1 MINAQTAALKASIAA
16 RAMQIHYQ
24 EFQYY
29 IQFQQ
34 SAGRACALI
43 GGLAFSGMLF
53 IMFFS
58 QQIHNDKFFPAIFFC
73 GVSAGAGLLGVSK
86 GTICSMLAPGHALRG
101 DTTNGSPLCT
111 TPLRKES
118 RDIFY
123 LMQTMLVS
131 MLIAVGTMLP
141 AAVNET
147 WKQVLIIVVVAGFVV
162 VAVGIIVRLTK
173 TFHVDAPRD
182 QGHQRIGG
190 HDLEKIGLM
199 PQGGPSSSAA
209 VPETSLGD

>member
-1 MINAQTAALKASIAA
+1 MINAQTAALKAGIAA

-43 GGLAFSGMLF
+43 GGLAFAGMLF

-58 QQIHNDKFFPAIFFC
+58 QQIRNDKFFPAIFFC
-73 GVSAGAGLLGVSK
+73 GVSTGAGLLAVSK

-101 DTTNGSPLCT
+101 DTANGSPLCT
-111 TPLRKES
+111 GPLRKES

-147 WKQVLIIVVVAGFVV
+147 WKQVLIIVVVAGFVFA
-162 VAVGIIVRLTK
+162 AVSIIVSLTK
-173 TFHVDAPRD
+173 TFHVDAPHD
-182 QGHQRIGG
+182 QGHLRLSG
-190 HDLEKIGLM
+190 HDLERIGLM
-199 PQGGPSSSAA
+199 PPGGTISSAA
-209 VPETSLGD
+209 VSETSPRD

>member
-1 MINAQTAALKASIAA
+1 
-16 RAMQIHYQ
+16 
-24 EFQYY
+24 
-29 IQFQQ
+29 
-34 SAGRACALI
+34 
-43 GGLAFSGMLF
+43 
-53 IMFFS
+53 
-58 QQIHNDKFFPAIFFC
+58 
-73 GVSAGAGLLGVSK
+73 
-86 GTICSMLAPGHALRG
+86 
-101 DTTNGSPLCT
+101 
-111 TPLRKES
+111 
-118 RDIFY
+118 
-123 LMQTMLVS
+123 

-182 QGHQRIGG
+182 QGHQRIAG

-209 VPETSLGD
+209 VEAVELRE